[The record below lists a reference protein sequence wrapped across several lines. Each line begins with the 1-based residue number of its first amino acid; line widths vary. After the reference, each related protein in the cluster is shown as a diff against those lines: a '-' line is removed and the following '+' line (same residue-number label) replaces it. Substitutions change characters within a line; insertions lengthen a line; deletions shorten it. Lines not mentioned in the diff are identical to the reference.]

1 MASLA
6 AAIVSAN
13 RIMQCMGPVSDG
25 TRTTIVKRQC
35 EIVLAHITGTNDSVF
50 VEADIVEAL
59 SNSVSPAN
67 EKSRLLEA
75 VAMSM
80 SGSGSVAG
88 DQKFQNYTSLIHFIP
103 RALVPHVGG
112 PHFML
117 MFCKFLAEQL
127 HLRKPSEFTYKEMAI
142 IVSLAEVGPEKAM
155 QKTVDERAY
164 TLRSTKDAFRSA
176 AAGLD
181 TPSTWI
187 WTLPQSPAELQQL
200 YPTVY
205 AAGFP
210 EFPPVPLDIDKLVL
224 DHLRG
229 SQRCR
234 KPRVAVVPS
243 LPVGDGAIMRK
254 MIMDGLQAL
263 QAGRGGGDI
272 PIEYNIGGRN
282 DAVANY
288 RRQNA
293 QFFPSAFP
301 PSGPPLFPPS
311 GAPSAFPPSGPP
323 LFPPSGAPLMPELG
337 QTSPRGLLPPFAG
350 ATEHAQPAAVPAASR
365 RGRLPVSAVLEHINE
380 AVTAKKDITCC

>member
-1 MASLA
+1 M
-6 AAIVSAN
+6 
-13 RIMQCMGPVSDG
+13 
-25 TRTTIVKRQC
+25 
-35 EIVLAHITGTNDSVF
+35 
-50 VEADIVEAL
+50 EAL
-59 SNSVSPAN
+59 SNSVFPAN

-117 MFCKFLAEQL
+117 MCCKFLAEQL

-142 IVSLAEVGPEKAM
+142 IVSLADVGPEKAM